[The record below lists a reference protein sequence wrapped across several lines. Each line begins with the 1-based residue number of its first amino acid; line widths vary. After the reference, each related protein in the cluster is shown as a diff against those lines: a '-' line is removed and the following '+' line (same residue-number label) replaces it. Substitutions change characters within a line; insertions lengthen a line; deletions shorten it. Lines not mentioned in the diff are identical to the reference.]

1 MSDATTIA
9 RPYAKALFNLAFDA
23 QNETKS
29 NQLAAWSNTL
39 DMLAQAVS
47 DVNAQLFLQNPMASV
62 EQQAQVVLCV
72 CSKNK
77 PMVDET
83 LVDNFVHLLAVNKRL
98 LVLPNIWAEYE
109 LLRAEQEKTLSATVV
124 SFAALS
130 SAQEQK
136 LIESLSKR
144 LNRNVTLNI
153 TIDSSILGGAI
164 IGAGDLVI
172 DGSVRGSLNK
182 LKSTLAA

>member
-72 CSKNK
+72 CQ
-77 PMVDET
+77 
-83 LVDNFVHLLAVNKRL
+83 
-98 LVLPNIWAEYE
+98 Y
-109 LLRAEQEKTLSATVV
+109 
-124 SFAALS
+124 
-130 SAQEQK
+130 
-136 LIESLSKR
+136 
-144 LNRNVTLNI
+144 
-153 TIDSSILGGAI
+153 
-164 IGAGDLVI
+164 LVI
-172 DGSVRGSLNK
+172 TKFYNEITYISK
-182 LKSTLAA
+182 